1 MGDVSEF
8 MKTLKQRFTMWY
20 NLEHERF
27 GTLWAE
33 RFKSVLIEDEGFTL
47 STVAAYIDLNPVRA
61 KLVDDPKD
69 YRWCG
74 YAEALGEGG
83 AKIRAGLSSVVPS
96 RDWTAVLENYRTILF
111 GKGSTPKPGDTTAG
125 CIPPEQ
131 ARQVLA
137 GGGKLPTA
145 TVLRC
150 RVRYFSEGVALGSE
164 GFVAGLMRTWQGG
177 VAPSR
182 NTARP
187 VGGSEAWGQLTA
199 LRKPRRRMFG

>member
-1 MGDVSEF
+1 
-8 MKTLKQRFTMWY
+8 
-20 NLEHERF
+20 
-27 GTLWAE
+27 
-33 RFKSVLIEDEGFTL
+33 
-47 STVAAYIDLNPVRA
+47 
-61 KLVDDPKD
+61 
-69 YRWCG
+69 
-74 YAEALGEGG
+74 
-83 AKIRAGLSSVVPS
+83 
-96 RDWTAVLENYRTILF
+96 VLENYRTILF

-137 GGGKLPTA
+137 EGGKLPTA

-150 RVRYFSEGVALGSE
+150 RVRYFTEGVALGSE

-182 NTARP
+182 NTPRP
-187 VGGSEAWGQLTA
+187 VGGSDAWGQLTA